1 MSKKLDKNVKSIA
14 DNLKKEIMDGVKEGL
29 GLEKFQAQLAEFGN
43 QLKEKEVQA
52 IEKVAVSKNLKKDV
66 NELTDKEHVKA
77 FAQAVLTRDHA
88 TLKTLTEG
96 TDADGGY
103 LVSDQ
108 VNNAIEK
115 EMERDEDF
123 RSLVTVKN
131 MIKWKMRI
139 PKELT
144 MPQFYNTTEGG
155 SKNTTSM
162 TYDEL
167 YLTSKKKAAIIY
179 LSDEFIDD
187 ADFNMTQ
194 EVINGF
200 ARAAQKEIN
209 ETIIDGAGGTVDG
222 DGLFNNAS
230 VGTTATV
237 GSLNWSKIVWLESKV
252 PAKFRMGASQD
263 NVYIVASDVYRIMK
277 QLVDGN
283 DRPLW
288 NNGNAQIGT
297 PATFNGYRVVES
309 DHVTA
314 GEMLF
319 GNTKEAAWYG
329 QRQPMTVKISND
341 TTEAFTKDKTAVRVV
356 MRHDQQIIWPR
367 AIYKYTGVTA

>member
-29 GLEKFQAQLAEFGN
+29 GLEKLQAQIFEFGN

-77 FAQAVLTRDHA
+77 FAQAVLVRDHA

-131 MIKWKMRI
+131 MTKWKMRI

-144 MPQFYNTTEGG
+144 MPQFYNTTEGA
-155 SKNTTSM
+155 SKTTTSM

-167 YLTSKKKAAIIY
+167 YLTAKKKAAIIY

-200 ARAAQKEIN
+200 SRSAQKEIN
-209 ETIIDGAGGTVDG
+209 ETIIDGAGGAVDG
-222 DGLFNNAS
+222 DGLFNNAT

-283 DRPLW
+283 NRPLW
-288 NNGNAQIGT
+288 TNGNAQIGT

-341 TTEAFTKDKTAVRVV
+341 TTEAFSKDKTAVRVV
-356 MRHDQQIIWPR
+356 LRHDQQIVWPR